1 MAQVVLSVRVA
12 WWVRPYLSILTVFA
26 RSISPFVEV
35 DDDRI
40 EAFAQRQST
49 FIRKHGLK
57 LYAGN
62 KRLRD

>member
-1 MAQVVLSVRVA
+1 MVQVVLSARIAWRVT
-12 WWVRPYLSILTVFA
+12 PYLWGVAIFA
-26 RSISPFVEV
+26 RSIAPFVDV

-40 EAFAQRQST
+40 ELFAKRQAE
-49 FIRKHGLK
+49 FIHKHGIK